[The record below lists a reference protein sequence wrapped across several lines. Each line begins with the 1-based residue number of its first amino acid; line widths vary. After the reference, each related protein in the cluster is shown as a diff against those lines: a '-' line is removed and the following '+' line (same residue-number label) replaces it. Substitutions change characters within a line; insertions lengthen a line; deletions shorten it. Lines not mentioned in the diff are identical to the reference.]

1 VLALIGTTLLLGLT
15 AWQLQRREWKHQL
28 IERVERRVHAAPV
41 AAPGPQAT
49 SHLTAAQDEYRHVT
63 VQGRFLHE
71 RETLVKAVTTQGPGY
86 WVLTPLMTDGGYTV
100 LVNRGF
106 VPEDRREAAT
116 RVSGQIEGEVR
127 VIGLLRLTEP
137 RGAFLRS
144 NQPGQERWYSRDVE
158 AIIQARHL
166 TDVVPYFIDRD
177 ATAVPGGLPVAG
189 LTVIAFPDNHLVYA
203 LTWLTLALLLG
214 SSAVRAGME
223 EWAQHGGGRKTRCIG
238 ISAASP

>member
-41 AAPGPQAT
+41 AAPGPQSA
-49 SHLTAAQDEYRHVT
+49 SNLTAAQDEYRHVT

-86 WVLTPLMTDGGYTV
+86 WVLTPLMTDAGYTV

-116 RVSGQIEGEVR
+116 RVPGQIEGEVR
-127 VIGLLRLTEP
+127 VTGLLRLTEP
-137 RGAFLRS
+137 GGAFLRS
-144 NQPGQERWYSRDVE
+144 NQAAQERWYSRDVE
-158 AIIQARHL
+158 AISRARQL
-166 TDVVPYFIDRD
+166 TEVVPYFIDLD
-177 ATAVPGGLPVAG
+177 VSAVPGGLPVAG

-203 LTWLTLALLLG
+203 LTWLTLALLLAG
-214 SSAVRAGME
+214 STVRVATE
-223 EWAQHGGGRKTRCIG
+223 EWTQPAGGRKTRCVG
-238 ISAASP
+238 IAAASP